1 MLHQNSFHSFSGM
14 LKHKFY
20 EHSKVN
26 SFSRIL
32 QEGVDQ
38 YFFARQGQ
46 AEKISSSFKNL
57 KLALNVSFTV
67 SYSNFKIWRPCRF
80 PEWKRCNAVA
90 SYEITLCFW
99 WKRWNKSRF
108 KLNLKSRSSAT
119 SNLLCLFPLGPNT
132 IKNILLLLLVL

>member
-32 QEGVDQ
+32 QEGVYQ
-38 YFFARQGQ
+38 YFLRD
-46 AEKISSSFKNL
+46 KVKLRRYLPFKNL
-57 KLALNVSFTV
+57 KLALNVSLTV